1 MLQIMKTYF
10 EGSEKQ
16 GGLEGAC
23 HTALWSGSHFCTS
36 FVSRLIGDE
45 SLHANGG
52 GTGGVI
58 FRHEVTS

>member
-1 MLQIMKTYF
+1 MLQLMKTYF

-16 GGLEGAC
+16 GGLEGMY

-36 FVSRLIGDE
+36 FVSRLTGDG

-52 GTGGVI
+52 TGGII